1 VKSRLKVKQKKISIS
16 LLICLL
22 LFIYV
27 HRELLHDVWTRRT
40 LPALVRRRLFWRFLG
55 DEALFIL
62 GLMGSL
68 NSMDST
74 VHSVINSVMIDL

>member
-27 HRELLHDVWTRRT
+27 HRELLHDVRTRRT
-40 LPALVRRRLFWRFLG
+40 LPALVWRRRFLG

-62 GLMGSL
+62 GLVGSL

-74 VHSVINSVMIDL
+74 VHSVINIVMIDL